1 VALNAGRMIV
11 EEYLRYESDVLAA
24 ESTLYQTRHQLW
36 ETVAQQAILY
46 GTDLRGVVK

>member
-1 VALNAGRMIV
+1 MIV